1 MDNKIKTAFG
11 AVKANEKLKNKAL
24 AFVKEQTNNYA
35 IRKTPKYLRIVP
47 AAAACFILFFVAGI
61 SLYFSPAVKINI
73 DINPSLELAINTFDK
88 VISVTSLNDDGKEL
102 AESLDIKFMDYEEAI
117 EKIIDNE
124 NIEAMLSEREI
135 MTVTV
140 IETSS
145 EKSSQVL
152 SQVKAC
158 VSGHGNI
165 HCLSASSEE
174 FSAAHELG
182 LSCGKYR
189 MYQQLLKLGS
199 DITPEEIN
207 NMSMRRIRDLISSL
221 SENNDNQTDTDNS
234 QTEAD
239 NSQNTPSTGD
249 GGHHSGSHEHGHN
262 H

>member
-11 AVKANEKLKNKAL
+11 AVKADEELKSKAL
-24 AFVKEQTNNYA
+24 AYVKEQTNNYSV
-35 IRKTPKYLRIVP
+35 RKTPRYLKLIP
-47 AAAACFILFFVAGI
+47 AAAACFTLFFIIGVG
-61 SLYFSPAVKINI
+61 LFFSPTVRINI
-73 DINPSLELAINTFDK
+73 DINPSIELAINTFDK
-88 VISVTSLNDDGKEL
+88 VISVTPLNDDGKEL

-117 EKIIDNE
+117 ERIIDDDS
-124 NIEAMLSEREI
+124 IEKMLSGREV

-221 SENNDNQTDTDNS
+221 SENNDNQTDTDNN

-239 NSQNTPSTGD
+239 NSQNTPSTGG
-249 GGHHSGSHEHGHN
+249 GGHHGGSHEHGHN